1 MDSTLSLITERAS
14 QPWGLAGGGPGAVG
28 ENWLLPGGDESRAER
43 LPDKCTVEL
52 KAGDVVRMLTP
63 GGGGWGEPAEVPA
76 RLLSPRGIVGH
87 TVKGFIAGEGNEA
100 CRDHRPTTR
109 SSNSFSRARRL
120 QVRLDRSCKF
130 KCSECRKTKAA
141 RLVALVDDD
150 WERLVCNGCYGQL
163 RAEGRLPR
171 LANRG
176 VPAGGD
182 PVEPEVASRD
192 RTEGRR
198 AQEASAP
205 AAVPQTRGP
214 VDGAT
219 VSIVEVEAKYAATPF
234 HVAEANEREAE
245 RREAN
250 WWSGL

>member
-1 MDSTLSLITERAS
+1 M
-14 QPWGLAGGGPGAVG
+14 Q
-28 ENWLLPGGDESRAER
+28 
-43 LPDKCTVEL
+43 
-52 KAGDVVRMLTP
+52 
-63 GGGGWGEPAEVPA
+63 
-76 RLLSPRGIVGH
+76 
-87 TVKGFIAGEGNEA
+87 
-100 CRDHRPTTR
+100 
-109 SSNSFSRARRL
+109 
-120 QVRLDRSCKF
+120 QVRLDRSWKF
-130 KCSECRKTKAA
+130 KCSECRKTKTA

-245 RREAN
+245 RREAELVERFVSHLRSLGHVVGRLRIRPN
-250 WWSGL
+250 GEDADLYSDILDETAQELIEAKGGTSRSHIRMAIGQLADYSRFAETNVTRAVLVPECPSDDLMALLASQGIDLIFPRDDGWHRSEGSV